1 MRKIVKMALMWLS
14 SVIHRNRKSKIV
26 YYHDVY
32 GDIQYTDMGTTLEMF
47 AKHTQAIRECG
58 FSLVSKI
65 TKNEGEAMIC
75 FDDGFRGIYDTR
87 QFFVEQGLRP
97 TVFLAISLIGQP
109 NYLNREEILE
119 LQNLGFIFQC
129 HAWSHSDLTEF
140 SKDELKREL
149 YDSKQQLEELLVKA
163 VDEICFPIGYF
174 SQLVLNE
181 CKRYGYNTLYSSIP
195 GNYFDK
201 LYTDGLRTRNLLQF
215 ADANEVKLML
225 HGGNDIIHNRYVKMH
240 WRG

>member
-32 GDIQYTDMGTTLEMF
+32 GDKQYTDMGTTLEMF
-47 AKHTQAIRECG
+47 AKHIQAIRECG

-97 TVFLAISLIGQP
+97 TVFLAISLIGKP
-109 NYLNREEILE
+109 GYLNKNEILE
-119 LQNLGFIFQC
+119 LQKEGFIFQC

-140 SKDELKREL
+140 SKEELVREL
-149 YDSKQQLEELLVKA
+149 CESKKELTELLGKT

-174 SQLVLNE
+174 SQLVLDE
-181 CKRYGYNTLYSSIP
+181 CKNYGYSTLYSSIP
-195 GNYFDK
+195 GNYFDN
-201 LYTDGLRTRNLLQF
+201 LYADGLRTRNLLQF
-215 ADANEVKLML
+215 ADANETKIIL
-225 HGGNDIIHNRYVKMH
+225 HGGNDMIQDRYLKMH
-240 WRG
+240 WKG

>member
-1 MRKIVKMALMWLS
+1 
-14 SVIHRNRKSKIV
+14 
-26 YYHDVY
+26 
-32 GDIQYTDMGTTLEMF
+32 
-47 AKHTQAIRECG
+47 
-58 FSLVSKI
+58 
-65 TKNEGEAMIC
+65 MIC

-215 ADANEVKLML
+215 ADANEVKLM
-225 HGGNDIIHNRYVKMH
+225 
-240 WRG
+240 